1 MNIQEIAGA
10 VNFWVEANGTA
21 HRLDESHVTWAAKR
35 FNFHLPDN
43 RDDPTYWTSQGRV
56 YEYMFS
62 QRWMRTSIDFVP
74 RYMYVDRMAT
84 SRHKLWVAEES
95 RRYHLL
101 ALDTSGHK
109 ICDFRAEQPK
119 ESLAVV
125 ARRMLVR
132 ADGALAYANRLTEA
146 IDPRE
151 WLLDQP
157 AFSYFQM
164 ANGHSLTVF
173 INDQN
178 RPKWMSGPS
187 KDMPRGIGII
197 DQVNNQWRIAR
208 GDYAKP
214 ALPPEVTA
222 MRFDSRDAAAMTLWK
237 FSKDPRYVPEAIDP
251 REFILARDTPA
262 SDKFRFVTSSY
273 MGEQVWVNTKRR
285 EFWPQPIG
293 CISPDPAGQW
303 WITFG
308 KFNGKRW
315 LWWEHATD
323 QIRSLRFGT
332 KEEAAM
338 KLWSL
343 MKDKKVH
350 EAVNPRDWMLSQP
363 APIKKGKKTFI
374 VWYPHDGE
382 GHEGEMTC
390 SPRFDRLEKAWA
402 WAVRNREYIHVNPHI
417 RVYSDTGQVTFTY
430 EVSPGNGLRLVE
442 AVLPSV
448 AFALDGRCPICESA
462 DCSTSACGS
471 CGSRWRPDFSLV
483 ENTTPNLRDFI
494 LATGSG
500 KIQYTMMAKLDTGD
514 THAGWSG
521 YEYDFDTFEKAY
533 RAAQHKMQN
542 FQTTIE
548 AWDIP
553 EGDGL
558 ARMVGHWYVTQDG
571 EVKEIPLE
579 QP

>member
-10 VNFWVEANGTA
+10 INYWVEANGTA

-35 FNFHLPDN
+35 FNFHLPDD
-43 RDDPTYWTSQGRV
+43 RDDPTYWTAQGRV

-62 QRWMRTSIDFVP
+62 QRWMRAAIDFVP
-74 RYMYVDRMAT
+74 RYMYVDHMVT

-101 ALDTSGHK
+101 AQDTNGHK

-119 ESLAVV
+119 ESLALV

-146 IDPRE
+146 VDPR
-151 WLLDQP
+151 D
-157 AFSYFQM
+157 
-164 ANGHSLTVF
+164 
-173 INDQN
+173 
-178 RPKWMSGPS
+178 
-187 KDMPRGIGII
+187 
-197 DQVNNQWRIAR
+197 
-208 GDYAKP
+208 
-214 ALPPEVTA
+214 
-222 MRFDSRDAAAMTLWK
+222 
-237 FSKDPRYVPEAIDP
+237 
-251 REFILARDTPA
+251 FILARDTPG

-273 MGEQVWVNTKRR
+273 MGEQVWVNTTRR

-293 CISPDPAGQW
+293 CINPDPAGKW

-308 KFNGKRW
+308 RFDGKRW

-350 EAVNPRDWMLSQP
+350 EAVDPRDWILQQP
-363 APIKKGKKTFI
+363 APIKKGQKIYI
-374 VWYPHDGE
+374 VWYPHDGQ

-390 SPRFDRLEKAWA
+390 SPRFDTLDRALIWA
-402 WAVRNREYIHVNPHI
+402 IRNRNYLPQPVTI
-417 RVYSDTGQVTFTY
+417 RAYSDTGQVINTYSFTR
-430 EVSPGNGLRLVE
+430 NQGLRVIE

-471 CGSRWRPDFSLV
+471 CGSRWNPDFSLV
-483 ENTTPNLRDFI
+483 ESVDTRDFI

-500 KIQYTMMAKLDTGD
+500 KIQYTMKASLDERPLNNPSTR
-514 THAGWSG
+514 AWSG

-533 RAAQHKMQN
+533 KAAQHKMQN
-542 FQTTIE
+542 FQVTIE

-553 EGDGL
+553 EGKEL
-558 ARMVGHWYVTQDG
+558 AKMVGHWYVTQDG
-571 EVKEIPLE
+571 EVKEIALE

>member
-10 VNFWVEANGTA
+10 INFWVEANGTA
-21 HRLDESHVTWAAKR
+21 HRLEESHVTWAAKK
-35 FNFHLPDN
+35 FNFHLPDD
-43 RDDPTYWTSQGRV
+43 RDDPTYWTAQGRV

-74 RYMYVDRMAT
+74 RYMYVDHMAT

-101 ALDTSGHK
+101 AQDTSGHT

-132 ADGALAYANRLTEA
+132 ADGALAYANRLTETV
-146 IDPRE
+146 DPRD

-157 AFSYFQM
+157 SLSFFWM

-178 RPKWMSGPS
+178 VPNWMSGPS
-187 KDMPRGIGII
+187 KNWPRGIGII
-197 DQVNNQWRIAR
+197 DQDGSKWRIAR
-208 GDYAKP
+208 GSYSKP
-214 ALPPEVTA
+214 ALPPETLA
-222 MRFDSRDAAAMTLWK
+222 LRFDTREEAAHELWK
-237 FSKDPRYVPEAIDP
+237 FSKDPAVSEAVDP

-262 SDKFRFVTSSY
+262 SDKFRFVASSY

-293 CISPDPAGQW
+293 CINPDPAGKW

-308 KFNGKRW
+308 KFDGKRW

-323 QIRSLRFGT
+323 QIRSLRFDT
-332 KEEAAM
+332 REEAAM

-350 EAVNPRDWMLSQP
+350 EAVNPRDWLLSQP
-363 APIKKGKKTFI
+363 APIQKGQKVYV
-374 VWYPHDGE
+374 VWYPHDGQ

-390 SPRFDRLEKAWA
+390 SPRFDTLDRALIWA
-402 WAVRNREYIHVNPHI
+402 IKNRNYLPQPVTI
-417 RVYSDTGQVTFTY
+417 RAYSDTGQVISTY
-430 EVSPGNGLRLVE
+430 SVTPNRGLRVIE

-462 DCSTSACGS
+462 DCSTNACAS
-471 CGSRWRPDFSLV
+471 CGSRWNPDFSLV
-483 ENTTPNLRDFI
+483 ESALPNPRDFI
-494 LATGSG
+494 MSNPGSL
-500 KIQYTMMAKLDTGD
+500 QYTMKAGLEDR
-514 THAGWSG
+514 TH
-521 YEYDFDTFEKAY
+521 YEYDFTTFGAAY

-542 FQTTIE
+542 FSVTIE

-553 EGDGL
+553 EGNEL
-558 ARMVGHWYVTQDG
+558 ARMVGHWYVNQDG

-579 QP
+579 QKRPPCEP